1 MLLLIC
7 YIILKWQTKGG
18 YMHIPGGFLD
28 TKTRTIYFM
37 KLLDK
42 KNMAMFIVFGLS
54 FIIGLVFLVVPFT
67 SDMPDGLEKVS
78 ENTVGFLKRNDVKSQ
93 PHEPMPDYRAPGL
106 KNKFDIERYAAVIGV
121 CIVFGITIFAGY
133 LLKKR
138 RKNV

>member
-1 MLLLIC
+1 M
-7 YIILKWQTKGG
+7 YVPDGS
-18 YMHIPGGFLD
+18 LD

-42 KNMAMFIVFGLS
+42 KNMVMLIVFGLS
-54 FIIGLVFLVVPFT
+54 FIIGLGFLMVPFT

-78 ENTVGFLKRNDVKSQ
+78 ENTVDFLKRNDFKSQ
-93 PHEPMPDYRAPGL
+93 SHESMPDYRVPGL
-106 KNKFDIERYAAVIGV
+106 KNKFNVERYAAVIGV
-121 CIVFGITIFAGY
+121 CVVFGITIFAGY